1 MQVAMGGGNTT
12 DKRQNYSL
20 NLSNQQQAQLKQTLQ
35 KQGAK
40 VDLLMNSAYSL
51 KTTNRKQ

>member
-1 MQVAMGGGNTT
+1 MQVAMGGGNAT